1 MNQQEETEK
10 GKQKLGKQKTEI
22 EGGKAGG
29 GQGTEKANIRA
40 CLIQAMADLSLRYLR
55 CLLFSSEPMNQQEET
70 EITERGEQK
79 SKGARRGVDR
89 ERKRATYA
97 PA

>member
-40 CLIQAMADLSLRYLR
+40 CLIQAMADLFSVISVAS
-55 CLLFSSEPMNQQEET
+55 CLIPNTCERSKMRT
-70 EITERGEQK
+70 CRITIAKDPLEW
-79 SKGARRGVDR
+79 
-89 ERKRATYA
+89 
-97 PA
+97 

>member
-29 GQGTEKANIRA
+29 GQGTEKGNIRA
-40 CLIQAMADLSLRYLR
+40 CLIQTMAH
-55 CLLFSSEPMNQQEET
+55 LFSVISVASCSVPNQ
-70 EITERGEQK
+70 
-79 SKGARRGVDR
+79 
-89 ERKRATYA
+89 
-97 PA
+97 